1 MNAIKTTGF
10 LRIWKAILFTMIM
23 ILFAACFGNTALA
36 ASSWTFNYTGNVQSW
51 TCPVTGMYK
60 LEAWGAQGGN
70 STGPQIGYTIFG
82 GQGGYASGVRQI
94 NKGETLYLAVG
105 GQGDTVTNLVAG
117 GTRSWL
123 DITGKSGG
131 YNGGGRGGDGARFS
145 GWNYFAP
152 GAGGGGATH
161 IATTNRGVLSNY
173 SSCRNEL
180 LIVAGGGGGAGGWNG
195 GGTGGGNEG
204 QSVYNRNNSAS
215 GGTQSSGYSFGIGAP
230 GDNGRQYGSVGDSSV
245 EGRGG
250 GGGGWYGGA
259 RCTTHSNADFTNL
272 GGAGGSGHLGNVQN
286 GSMANGQRSG
296 NGFARI
302 TAMHTHNS
310 SGTEYNQGNDS
321 QHIKYTYC
329 NEHGSDHSLN
339 RNATLENHTW
349 TTTKDW
355 YNYDNTTMHQEQKCT
370 LCGRTRVN
378 SKTRTYWVNISV
390 LDPDN
395 VEHTAASTGIGY
407 FRVSNDGINW
417 SDLYYDQPDTLSYI
431 GYAEYGSKIYI
442 QYVKSA
448 TPTLEFKAI
457 KATYNCL
464 LSYLTSTGDLEKHQL
479 TGGSD
484 LTKVG
489 DNTWVYTVTNDTVN
503 GMTSGQCIHIYM
515 DYKHTTL
522 TLNPNGGSIN
532 GSTEAQALSPQLQYS
547 TSQWN
552 NLSTKEPS
560 RAGYTF
566 TGWYDAPT
574 GGTKVYDK
582 EGACI
587 FGTQYFDG
595 NGKCLCTKDL
605 TLYAHWDVIPYK
617 INTILLGG
625 VVSGIPKTYTIEDDF
640 ILPNASLSGFDF
652 SGWTM
657 SCKQGQVSDN
667 GIITRINV
675 TTPTKPLHIAKGT
688 IGDITVTAN
697 YTKVNVNS
705 NSNEHNKT
713 PDDDGSSDHIT
724 DTGNRKTPLVTDGGT
739 KHNMFRVTQTLR

>member
-1 MNAIKTTGF
+1 MSTVKTAGF
-10 LRIWKAILFTMIM
+10 LRIWKVFLFMM
-23 ILFAACFGNTALA
+23 AMVLFAACFGNTALA
-36 ASSWTFNYTGNVQSW
+36 ASSWQFNYTGNVQSW
-51 TCPVTGMYK
+51 TCPATGTYK
-60 LEAWGAQGGN
+60 LEVWGAQA
-70 STGPQIGYTIFG
+70 GYNYYDWEHRSANG
-82 GQGGYASGVRQI
+82 AQGGYASGTMNI
-94 NKGETLYLAVG
+94 TKGTTLYICVG
-105 GQGDTVTNLVAG
+105 GRG
-117 GTRSWL
+117 GSTSTW
-123 DITGKSGG
+123 DPGAGG
-131 YNGGGRGGDGARFS
+131 YNGGGAGGRGESHSAGAGS
-145 GWNYFAP
+145 
-152 GAGGGGATH
+152 GGGGATH

-173 SSCRNEL
+173 VSSQNEV
-180 LIVAGGGGGAGGWNG
+180 LIVAGGGGGCAYACNGSPGGDGSRTYQFGQGQNGIAGVWNAHEG
-195 GGTGGGNEG
+195 G
-204 QSVYNRNNSAS
+204 
-215 GGTQSSGYSFGIGAP
+215 
-230 GDNGRQYGSVGDSSV
+230 
-245 EGRGG
+245 GG
-250 GGGGWYGGA
+250 GGGGWYGGSYGL
-259 RCTTHSNADFTNL
+259 TGGL
-272 GGAGGSGHLGNVQN
+272 GNGRSPAYGGSHYTSSQLSNVTKQN
-286 GSMANGQRSG
+286 GGHDG

-302 TAMHTHNS
+302 ASMHTHNS
-310 SGTEYNQGNDS
+310 SGVEYNQGNGS

-329 NEHGSDHSLN
+329 NGHGSDHSQN
-339 RNATLENHTW
+339 RNATWENHTW

-355 YNYDNTTMHQEQKCT
+355 YNYDNTTMHQEQKCS

-448 TPTLEFKAI
+448 TQTLEFKAI

-464 LSYLTSTGDLEKHQL
+464 LRYLTSTGDLEKHQL

-547 TSQWN
+547 TAQWN

-574 GGTKVYDK
+574 GGTMVYDAQGK
-582 EGACI
+582 CI
-587 FGTQYFDG
+587 RSTAYFDKNG
-595 NGKCLCTKDL
+595 NSLCTSNL
-605 TLYAHWDVIPYK
+605 TVYAHWIPTKYQIKYILFKGSAEKVIE
-617 INTILLGG
+617 
-625 VVSGIPKTYTIEDDF
+625 YTIEDTVK
-640 ILPNASLSGFDF
+640 IPNASLNGYDF
-652 SGWTM
+652 IGWTM
-657 SCKQGQVSDN
+657 SCKNGSVGDGNKTISANVS
-667 GIITRINV
+667 V
-675 TTPTKPLHIAKGT
+675 PTKDLVIKGLY
-688 IGDITVTAN
+688 GDLTLTAN
-697 YTKVNVNS
+697 YTKTEANTDGG
-705 NSNEHNKT
+705 HNKT
-713 PDDDGSSDHIT
+713 PDDDGTPDHIT
-724 DTGNRKTPLVTDGGT
+724 DTGGRKTPLVTDGGT
-739 KHNMFRVTQTLR
+739 KHNMFRVTSARR